1 MPGFRAGSRATAG
14 ARTPLLARLRVG
26 TKLML
31 LVLLPVCVLLSFT
44 TLNAVSDGR
53 AANDLQN
60 FQAATRLSFTTAA
73 LADRLAAE
81 RTAAVL
87 LRLQPTAQA
96 SAGLVTAQDTVNLAL
111 HQAEKPA
118 AAWNGTVDVAGR
130 LGAASRQLD
139 ALRLQTAARSLPLPQ
154 ISPSYAVI
162 VNDLINTVGELVA
175 GEPTQASG
183 QAADAYQAIV
193 QAVEAAQRERVDVA
207 VLLGTPGPVQLSAAS
222 QWPTLESAELNAFRR
237 SALGRLSADL
247 EGVLFSPAG
256 ITVQGVRDGFLAN
269 PRTTIA
275 RTSLRTWLDASGA
288 RIDGLRRLE
297 RGVAGNLAATAA
309 RDLRAA
315 QAGGLRDLTLS
326 LAVLAAV
333 AALALTLR
341 RSITRPL
348 REVSAG
354 ARTLSSGD
362 LASDV
367 SYAGR
372 DEIGDVAEAF
382 RDLRVTAEQLA
393 GEIRATNAAIS
404 DNRLDHRA
412 DVGAFE
418 GTWAQLLAGLND
430 TMAAFAKV
438 HNRRRRAEHE
448 MEGIFNLSLD
458 LLCVAGTDGYFK
470 RVNPAFERTLGYTS
484 EELLAKPFV
493 DFIHP
498 EDRDRTRQMER
509 RLASGHQAVQ
519 FENRYMRSDGT
530 ERWLQ
535 WNARSVPDEG
545 LVYAAARDVTDSRRA
560 SEEQAALRRMATLVA
575 RGVAP
580 AEVFDAV
587 VAEMH
592 LLLGAGSTSLLRYEP
607 DGMLTIIAMRGQRG
621 PEEFSVGGRYTVEGD
636 SVSIAVLRS
645 GRPERRDSFEGP
657 PGSIAA
663 EAKRLGIRSAAGA
676 PILVEGRLWGVITVG
691 WRWHRPLADTEDRMA
706 QFTELV
712 ATAISNAQ
720 ARTDLATSRARI
732 VAASDETRRRIE
744 RDLHDGTQQR
754 LVSLGLRL
762 RLAQDAVPPD
772 HAELRQELARVT
784 NGIGDVLEE
793 LREMSRGIH
802 PAILTEEGL
811 RPALKA
817 LARSSAVPVKLEL
830 GVHARL
836 PERVE
841 VAAYFV
847 VSEALANVAKHAQA
861 SVVRIAVEARR
872 SALEIM
878 ISDDGIGG
886 ADPSRG
892 SGLIGL
898 TDRIEALGGTIDVSS
913 PAGAGTQIR
922 AELPTG
928 GSARPIPVSEE
939 DAQAGP
945 DSS

>member
-1 MPGFRAGSRATAG
+1 MPRFRAGSRAAAG

-31 LVLLPVCVLLSFT
+31 LVLLPLCVLLGFT
-44 TLNAVSDGR
+44 TLAAVSDGR
-53 AANDLQN
+53 AANHLQN
-60 FQAATRLSFTTAA
+60 FQAATRLSFTTAT

-96 SAGLVTAQDTVNLAL
+96 SAGLATAQDTVNRAL

-118 AAWNGTVDVAGR
+118 AAWKGTVDVAGR
-130 LGAASRQLD
+130 LGAASRRLD

-154 ISPSYAVI
+154 ISPSYAMI

-193 QAVEAAQRERVDVA
+193 QAVEAAQRDRVDVA
-207 VLLGTPGPVQLSAAS
+207 VLLGTPGLVQLSAAS
-222 QWPTLESAELNAFRR
+222 QWPTLESAELDAFRR
-237 SALGRLSADL
+237 SAPGRLSADL

-256 ITVQGVRDGFLAN
+256 ITVQEARDGFLAN

-288 RIDGLRRLE
+288 RIDGLQRLE
-297 RGVAGNLAATAA
+297 RGAAGNLAATAA
-309 RDLRAA
+309 RDLRAVR
-315 QAGGLRDLTLS
+315 AGGLRDLALS

-382 RDLRVTAEQLA
+382 RHLRVTAERLA

-430 TMAAFAKV
+430 TTAAFAKV

-458 LLCVAGTDGYFK
+458 LLCIAGTDGYFK

-484 EELLAKPFV
+484 EELLARPFV

-498 EDRDRTRQMER
+498 EDRDRTRQVEQS
-509 RLASGHQAVQ
+509 LASGDEALQ
-519 FENRYMRSDGT
+519 FENRYIRSDGA
-530 ERWLQ
+530 ERWFQ
-535 WNARSVPDEG
+535 WSARSVPDEG

-560 SEEQAALRRMATLVA
+560 SEEQAALRRVATLVA

-607 DGMLTIIAMRGQRG
+607 DGVLTTIAIRGQRG
-621 PEEFSVGGRYTVEGD
+621 PE
-636 SVSIAVLRS
+636 
-645 GRPERRDSFEGP
+645 
-657 PGSIAA
+657 
-663 EAKRLGIRSAAGA
+663 
-676 PILVEGRLWGVITVG
+676 
-691 WRWHRPLADTEDRMA
+691 
-706 QFTELV
+706 
-712 ATAISNAQ
+712 
-720 ARTDLATSRARI
+720 
-732 VAASDETRRRIE
+732 
-744 RDLHDGTQQR
+744 
-754 LVSLGLRL
+754 
-762 RLAQDAVPPD
+762 
-772 HAELRQELARVT
+772 
-784 NGIGDVLEE
+784 
-793 LREMSRGIH
+793 
-802 PAILTEEGL
+802 
-811 RPALKA
+811 
-817 LARSSAVPVKLEL
+817 
-830 GVHARL
+830 
-836 PERVE
+836 
-841 VAAYFV
+841 
-847 VSEALANVAKHAQA
+847 
-861 SVVRIAVEARR
+861 
-872 SALEIM
+872 
-878 ISDDGIGG
+878 
-886 ADPSRG
+886 
-892 SGLIGL
+892 
-898 TDRIEALGGTIDVSS
+898 
-913 PAGAGTQIR
+913 
-922 AELPTG
+922 
-928 GSARPIPVSEE
+928 
-939 DAQAGP
+939 
-945 DSS
+945 

>member
-1 MPGFRAGSRATAG
+1 MPGFRAGLRATAG

-31 LVLLPVCVLLSFT
+31 LVLLPVCVLLGFT
-44 TLNAVSDGR
+44 TLTAVSDWR

-60 FQAATRLSFTTAA
+60 FQAATRLSFTTAG

-81 RTAAVL
+81 RTAAVV
-87 LRLQPTAQA
+87 LRLQPAAQA
-96 SAGLVTAQDTVNLAL
+96 SAALATAQDNVNRAL
-111 HQAEKPA
+111 HQAGKA
-118 AAWNGTVDVAGR
+118 AAGWNGTVDVAGR

-139 ALRLQTAARSLPLPQ
+139 ALRLQTAARSLPLTQ
-154 ISPSYAVI
+154 ISSSYAVI

-175 GEPTQASG
+175 GKPTQASG
-183 QAADAYQAIV
+183 QAADAYLAIV

-207 VLLGTPGPVQLSAAS
+207 VLLGTPGHVQPSAAS
-222 QWPTLESAELNAFRR
+222 QWPTLESAELDAFRR
-237 SALGRLSADL
+237 SAPGRLSADL

-256 ITVQGVRDGFLAN
+256 ITVQQVRDGFLAN
-269 PRTTIA
+269 PRTTSA
-275 RTSLRTWLDASGA
+275 HTSLRTWLDASGA
-288 RIDGLRRLE
+288 RIDGLRQLE
-297 RGVAGNLAATAA
+297 RGAGANLAATASQDLHGA
-309 RDLRAA
+309 RASGIRDLA
-315 QAGGLRDLTLS
+315 LS

-362 LASDV
+362 LAFDV

-372 DEIGDVAEAF
+372 DEIGDVATAF
-382 RDLRVTAEQLA
+382 RQLRVTAERLA

-430 TMAAFAKV
+430 TTAAFATV
-438 HNRRRRAEHE
+438 HGRRQRAERE
-448 MEGIFNLSLD
+448 LAGIFNLSLD
-458 LLCVAGTDGYFK
+458 LLCISGTDGYFK

-484 EELLAKPFV
+484 EELLAKPIV
-493 DFIHP
+493 DFVHP
-498 EDRDRTRQMER
+498 DDRSRTHQAEGS
-509 RLASGHQAVQ
+509 LASGHEVVR
-519 FENRYMRSDGT
+519 FENRYLRSDGA

-560 SEEQAALRRMATLVA
+560 SEEQAALRRVATLVA

-587 VAEMH
+587 VTEMH
-592 LLLGAGSTSLLRYEP
+592 LLLGAGTASLQRYEP
-607 DGMLTIIAMRGQRG
+607 DGMITTIAIRGQRG
-621 PEEFSVGGRYTVEGD
+621 PEEFPVGARYTLEGD
-636 SVSIAVLRS
+636 SVTIAVRRT

-657 PGSIAA
+657 PGSIADQVN
-663 EAKRLGIRSAAGA
+663 RLGIRSAAGA
-676 PILVEGRLWGVITVG
+676 PIIVEGRLWGVISVG
-691 WRWHRPLADTEDRMA
+691 WRQPRPLADIGDRMA

-720 ARTDLATSRARI
+720 ARADLATSRARI

-784 NGIGDVLEE
+784 SGIGDVLEE

-836 PERVE
+836 PGRVE

-861 SVVRIAVEARR
+861 SVVRIAVEVRR

-878 ISDDGIGG
+878 VSDDGIGG

-913 PAGAGTQIR
+913 PAGAGTQIL
-922 AELPTG
+922 AELPV
-928 GSARPIPVSEE
+928 R
-939 DAQAGP
+939 
-945 DSS
+945 DSPPPMPSS